1 MALEINESHPSVK
14 IHRFEEEVVRT
25 QIDNKWQSRAPIS
38 CTSDVLE
45 ALTDNFK
52 EENFIGPTTF
62 GKVYRGKLKLDPIGA
77 ETRDVTVKIWD
88 DNVDVIDDG
97 KVTEEEVK
105 FLSNPNVNYHPN
117 LAKLIGYCSNGY
129 CSEGPV
135 NGVVYELNPL
145 DSLYNHTAKGI
156 KRIWSDVFSYGL
168 ILLGLI
174 AKRVD
179 LKEDLV
185 KYMYK
190 TLDEWAYEAY
200 KPHCSLVHDSLTKD
214 KDYDE
219 FDAIALTELAMRC
232 IKADNPKE
240 CPTMSQVVNCLKKLR
255 AFQVLKENAH
265 RDKRMKFGGVEH
277 RSSRS
282 VSSMALKR
290 VVLGSR
296 LLTLVILT
304 SITMRKPWIACK
316 IELIMLSVFACD
328 LKHM

>member
-1 MALEINESHPSVK
+1 MYMMEMEMEIEVYWKESSK
-14 IHRFEEEVVRT
+14 LGR
-25 QIDNKWQSRAPIS
+25 K
-38 CTSDVLE
+38 LY
-45 ALTDNFK
+45 
-52 EENFIGPTTF
+52 GPTTF

-105 FLSNPNVNYHPN
+105 FLSNPNVKYHPN
-117 LAKLIGYCSNGY
+117 LAKLIGFCSNGY
-129 CSEGPV
+129 CSEGPRIKV
-135 NGVVYELNPL
+135 ALEFAKLLEFLHEGEWPFMVFNIDSANIMLDQACNPVL
-145 DSLYNHTAKGI
+145 IDFGLLSGGMMGGQRFSQGFQHMSLGI
-156 KRIWSDVFSYGL
+156 KRIWSDVFSYAL

-200 KPHCSLVHDSLTKD
+200 KPHCSLVRDSLTKD

-240 CPTMSQVVNCLKKLR
+240 RPTMSQVVNCLKKLR

-265 RDKRMKFGGVEH
+265 RDKRMKFGGV
-277 RSSRS
+277 
-282 VSSMALKR
+282 
-290 VVLGSR
+290 
-296 LLTLVILT
+296 
-304 SITMRKPWIACK
+304 
-316 IELIMLSVFACD
+316 
-328 LKHM
+328 